1 MASAMRW
8 RKGVITILLGSGGN
22 SPPPRLH
29 LNAHARKHHAK
40 KTAMAASEDQPSR
53 SGLVQRCEVGAHLC
67 DVDLPLARQ
76 RKAGARLGARSGSH
90 AQRKRLAIKKRA
102 TSDFQPSAI
111 ARFHQY

>member
-53 SGLVQRCEVGAHLC
+53 SGLVQRCEAVADGSTIDHQLQSRWSRWRLTGLWHPKKQQFRSFESRQKNQASTQAHSQVKLS
-67 DVDLPLARQ
+67 L
-76 RKAGARLGARSGSH
+76 
-90 AQRKRLAIKKRA
+90 I
-102 TSDFQPSAI
+102 
-111 ARFHQY
+111 

>member
-53 SGLVQRCEVGAHLC
+53 SGLVQRCTTEVRRARYLTFSFEGQLRRTLTGSSRLVPDIEFAE
-67 DVDLPLARQ
+67 LPSPEPTLTLTAR
-76 RKAGARLGARSGSH
+76 
-90 AQRKRLAIKKRA
+90 
-102 TSDFQPSAI
+102 TSAMW
-111 ARFHQY
+111 R